1 VLNDVVFTQVCA
13 AFGDDDRTRDVVRRM
28 MQDGTAWTSG
38 STWRGRAVLRIAV
51 SNWATTDRDVER
63 TLEALRRAVAE
74 SGS

>member
-1 VLNDVVFTQVCA
+1 
-13 AFGDDDRTRDVVRRM
+13 M